1 MIFPASWE
9 ISFNYEGNSIFR
21 LPGFLCRHFVITSCP
36 EAQNDLE
43 YYALE
48 DPTDPNNLSAD
59 PKLIAYLQAHIK
71 WSELEPFVTLSQDS
85 KTRLAKMWESKRNQM
100 DGYSIQI
107 LAKQLPDE
115 LFHYTRFNQQHLSQL
130 FCDNEL
136 YLPSPSQFN
145 DPFDCSLDEPIRLAC
160 IEWGI
165 GCFSAKNDNI
175 LMFSHYANDH
185 RGICFGVNPQKLA
198 DSIDL
203 MSNHKEIKTNVR
215 PVWYFSKMP
224 PLDFRKEPALCVTCK
239 HDVWKYEEEYRLF
252 LVRKASPLPSGTY
265 KFGPESLT
273 SVIFGCRASD
283 KCISFI
289 KTVSSRLPGIR
300 YFKACRQPKRFG
312 VHLLEITKL

>member
-1 MIFPASWE
+1 MIFPASSE
-9 ISFNYEGNSIFR
+9 IWFNYEGKNIFK
-21 LPGFLCRHFVITSCP
+21 LPGFLCLCFVIASRP
-36 EAQNDLE
+36 KAEQDLE
-43 YYALE
+43 YGAIEYP
-48 DPTDPNNLSAD
+48 DDLSAE
-59 PKLIAYLQAHIK
+59 PKLIDYLQTHVK

-85 KTRLAKMWESKRNQM
+85 KIRLAKMWESKKNQM

-107 LAKQLPDE
+107 LYKKLPDE
-115 LFHYTRFNQQHLSQL
+115 LFRYTRFNQQRLSQL
-130 FCDNEL
+130 FRDNEL

-145 DPFDCSLDEPIRLAC
+145 DPFDCSLDEQTRLAC
-160 IEWGI
+160 IEWGV
-165 GCFSAKNDNI
+165 GSFSAKNDNI

-198 DSIDL
+198 DS
-203 MSNHKEIKTNVR
+203 MESPKVIKADVR

-224 PLDFRKEPALCVTCK
+224 PLDFGREPALCVTCK

-252 LVRKASPLPSGTY
+252 LLRKASPLPSGAY

-289 KTVSSRLPGIR
+289 KTVSGHLPSIK
-300 YFKACRQPKRFG
+300 YFKACRQPNRFG
-312 VHLLEITKL
+312 VDLLEITKL